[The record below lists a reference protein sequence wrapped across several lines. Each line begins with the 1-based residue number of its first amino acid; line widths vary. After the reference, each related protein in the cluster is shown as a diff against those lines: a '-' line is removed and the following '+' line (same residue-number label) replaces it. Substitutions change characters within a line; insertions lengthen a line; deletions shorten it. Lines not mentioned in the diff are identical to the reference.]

1 MSRIVT
7 IFYPEYIYRIG
18 EEIRS
23 EEDLLVKFLA
33 RWAQQTYLFIHD
45 QQLVPKPSLWRYM
58 ENTDKNYYE
67 VVHEDIMRDLRLANL
82 RKTNKYL
89 VASEVL
95 TDTLAKQGYDTKF
108 LPPMFTEKVAQT
120 YRELLDRNF

>member
-7 IFYPEYIYRIG
+7 IFYPEYIYLIG
-18 EEIRS
+18 GEIRS

-33 RWAQQTYLFIHD
+33 RWAQQTDLFIRD
-45 QQLVPKPSLWRYM
+45 QQIVPKPSLWRYM
-58 ENTDKNYYE
+58 ENTDQNYYE
-67 VVHEDIMRDLRLANL
+67 VVHENIMQDLRLANL
-82 RKTNKYL
+82 RKMNKYL

-95 TDTLAKQGYDTKF
+95 TDTMAKQGYDTKF
-108 LPPMFTEKVAQT
+108 LLPMFTEKVAQI

>member
-33 RWAQQTYLFIHD
+33 RWAKQTDFFIRD
-45 QQLVPKPSLWRYM
+45 QQIVPKPSLWRYM

-82 RKTNKYL
+82 RQTNKYL

-108 LPPMFTEKVAQT
+108 LPPMFTEKVAKT

>member
-1 MSRIVT
+1 M
-7 IFYPEYIYRIG
+7 
-18 EEIRS
+18 
-23 EEDLLVKFLA
+23 
-33 RWAQQTYLFIHD
+33 AQQTDLFIRD
-45 QQLVPKPSLWRYM
+45 QQIVPKPSLWRYM

-67 VVHEDIMRDLRLANL
+67 VVHENVMRDLRLANL

-108 LPPMFTEKVAQT
+108 YHQCLQKK
-120 YRELLDRNF
+120 